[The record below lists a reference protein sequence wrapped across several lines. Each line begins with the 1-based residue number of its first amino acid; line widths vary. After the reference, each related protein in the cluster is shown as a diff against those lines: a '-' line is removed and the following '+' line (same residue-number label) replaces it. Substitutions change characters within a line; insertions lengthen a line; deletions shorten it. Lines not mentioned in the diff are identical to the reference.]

1 MNNNFNDIIDVIL
14 TFYKD
19 DEIKKDIIVYGS
31 IVPYLIMNKESSN
44 NISDFCF
51 LARQSK
57 IGNIRKKIK
66 KLSLEYKFDII
77 YDSKKYSKKDYG
89 LKIKYENTIIGF
101 YPYSIIDN
109 NLTIKTFSMSKD
121 ETEIK
126 LKTKIIPNISKS
138 SVVRYISFDDELRV
152 RILSPEF
159 ILANIET
166 EEKKGR
172 EFEIETIKLLRNL
185 SDESILHILRESIS
199 KMNINIDY
207 KKKKKIDYGFMII
220 VFVLLVILAF
230 LAYVCFK

>member
-57 IGNIRKKIK
+57 IGNIRKRIK